1 MKEPC
6 KTAPCGI
13 RMPAYSATW
22 RSQLPEDEIG
32 RQQDM
37 KERLEAGCEVD
48 ILMSGVRLGAFRY
61 AGIWDTM
68 HTFYPLG
75 GDALT
80 PLLPE
85 ASRRYCRRDL
95 RGREYLQVPYTL
107 LADVITAVRRQS
119 LR

>member
-1 MKEPC
+1 MKEND
-6 KTAPCGI
+6 KTAPCGV
-13 RMPAYSATW
+13 RGPAYVATW
-22 RSQLPEDEIG
+22 QSPLPEDEIG

-48 ILMSGVRLGAFRY
+48 IMMAGVRLGAFRY

-68 HTFYPLG
+68 HTFYPI
-75 GDALT
+75 GDGALA
-80 PLLPE
+80 LRLPE
-85 ASRRYCRRDL
+85 TARRYCRRDM

-107 LADVITAVRRQS
+107 LADVILAVRRQS

>member
-1 MKEPC
+1 MKEND
-6 KTAPCGI
+6 KTASCGV
-13 RMPAYSATW
+13 RMPAYAATW
-22 RSQLPEDEIG
+22 RSPLPEDEIG

-48 ILMSGVRLGAFRY
+48 IVMSGVRLGAFRY

-80 PLLPE
+80 PRLPE